1 MSRPLEIV
9 ATIVLGLIALA
20 CLGGLIASFVLDGT
34 PDPAVLVALSTTLG
48 TAVGAVAGIVTIASK
63 GSTGG

>member
-9 ATIVLGLIALA
+9 ACVVLGLVALA
-20 CLGGLIASFVLDGT
+20 CIGGLIASFTLRSS

-48 TAVGAVAGIVTIASK
+48 TAVGAVAGIVTAAK
-63 GSTGG
+63 GQAGG